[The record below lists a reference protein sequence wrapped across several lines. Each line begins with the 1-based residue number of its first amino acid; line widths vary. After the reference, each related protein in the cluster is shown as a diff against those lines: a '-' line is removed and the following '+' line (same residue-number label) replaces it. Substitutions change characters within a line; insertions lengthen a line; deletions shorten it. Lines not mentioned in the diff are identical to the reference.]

1 MDSVTQ
7 VKYHHLQAVEASYT
21 QQIASKVQ
29 AGMNQT
35 MILQIC
41 NVFCAR
47 RDTRIL

>member
-29 AGMNQT
+29 AGMNLT
-35 MILQIC
+35 NDFTNS
-41 NVFCAR
+41 NVFQ
-47 RDTRIL
+47 IVLQGF